1 MLSVTRS
8 VLIGPITVCG
18 MLWSVLLCMVAL
30 VKWTA
35 AFDDDLCYNASGVAL
50 NCFPRN
56 EACGLNINTSS
67 CGRWAE

>member
-1 MLSVTRS
+1 
-8 VLIGPITVCG
+8 